1 MQADDHRTAAL
12 HSWQAGDVTGAI
24 AQLHD
29 GVRLTPGDSTLRI
42 TLAEYLWASY
52 EFDEALQNYT
62 LAADADPANSMLFVQ
77 VAQKL
82 FSLGHFAPAVAWL
95 EKASA
100 RAPAD
105 AAIRTMLGEVC
116 ERCDR
121 LDHAERY
128 AHEAL
133 GLDPAHPKAIRLL
146 AHVQRRRGELPAA
159 RDFLLQQLRRS
170 PGAEDWRLRY
180 ELAAVLDRLGEYD
193 DAMRE
198 LILAKAQL
206 RPFAARF
213 VEAARAVRARQLEI
227 AQQLTKSALATWATA
242 INSVRE
248 PMRLAILCGHPRSG
262 TTLLEQLLAAHPDV
276 ISTDET
282 GVWQREFLDPIIREA
297 ASATDAVRELNGFDA
312 GQLETGRRSY
322 LRFTE
327 AHLGEAVGPRV
338 LIEKD
343 PSLTPDLPL
352 PLRLFPETKTIFPI
366 RDPRD
371 ICISYFFTIIPLNR
385 ISVHAIDLAATCEFC
400 AHSFRLWRHWREV
413 LPGPKLETHY
423 EQLVAD
429 PPREMRRVLEFLGLD
444 WDERVLRF
452 HERSFSKGVRTPTY
466 ADVAQPIY
474 TRSIGRWKNYARH
487 LEPHLELLEPVLREY
502 YHV

>member
-1 MQADDHRTAAL
+1 
-12 HSWQAGDVTGAI
+12 
-24 AQLHD
+24 
-29 GVRLTPGDSTLRI
+29 
-42 TLAEYLWASY
+42 
-52 EFDEALQNYT
+52 
-62 LAADADPANSMLFVQ
+62 
-77 VAQKL
+77 
-82 FSLGHFAPAVAWL
+82 
-95 EKASA
+95 
-100 RAPAD
+100 
-105 AAIRTMLGEVC
+105 
-116 ERCDR
+116 
-121 LDHAERY
+121 
-128 AHEAL
+128 
-133 GLDPAHPKAIRLL
+133 
-146 AHVQRRRGELPAA
+146 
-159 RDFLLQQLRRS
+159 
-170 PGAEDWRLRY
+170 
-180 ELAAVLDRLGEYD
+180 
-193 DAMRE
+193 MRE

-227 AQQLTKSALATWATA
+227 AQQLTKSTLATWATA
-242 INSVRE
+242 NNSVRD
-248 PMRLAILCGHPRSG
+248 PMRLAILCSHPRSG

-297 ASATDAVRELNGFDA
+297 TSAADAVRELNGFEA
-312 GQLETGRRSY
+312 GQLEAGRRSY
-322 LRFTE
+322 LRFTK
-327 AHLGEAVGPRV
+327 AHLGQAVGHRV

-352 PLRLFPETKTIFPI
+352 PLRLFPEAKVLFPI

-385 ISVHAIDLAATCEFC
+385 ISVHALDLAATGEFC
-400 AHSFRLWRHWREV
+400 AHSFHLWRHWREL
-413 LPGPKLETHY
+413 LPCPKLETRY

-474 TRSIGRWKNYARH
+474 TRSIGRWKNYSKH

-502 YHV
+502 NYV

>member
-1 MQADDHRTAAL
+1 
-12 HSWQAGDVTGAI
+12 
-24 AQLHD
+24 
-29 GVRLTPGDSTLRI
+29 
-42 TLAEYLWASY
+42 
-52 EFDEALQNYT
+52 
-62 LAADADPANSMLFVQ
+62 
-77 VAQKL
+77 
-82 FSLGHFAPAVAWL
+82 
-95 EKASA
+95 
-100 RAPAD
+100 
-105 AAIRTMLGEVC
+105 
-116 ERCDR
+116 
-121 LDHAERY
+121 
-128 AHEAL
+128 
-133 GLDPAHPKAIRLL
+133 LDPAHPKAIRLL

-159 RDFLLQQLRRS
+159 RDFLLQQLSRS
-170 PGAEDWRLRY
+170 SGPEDWRLRY

-193 DAMRE
+193 EAMRE

-213 VEAARAVRARQLEI
+213 VEATRAVRARQLEI

-242 INSVRE
+242 INSVRD

-262 TTLLEQLLAAHPDV
+262 TTLLEQLLAAHPEV

-282 GVWQREFLDPIIREA
+282 GVWQRAFLDPIIREA

-327 AHLGEAVGPRV
+327 AHLGQVVGHRV

-352 PLRLFPETKTIFPI
+352 PLRLFPETKVIFPI

-371 ICISYFFTIIPLNR
+371 ICISYFFTIVPLNR
-385 ISVHAIDLAATCEFC
+385 MSVHALDLTATCEFC

-487 LEPHLELLEPVLREY
+487 LEPHLDLLEPVLREY
-502 YHV
+502 NYA